1 MIAGSLGR
9 WTRRIAMSLLLVLIL
24 IAIAGY
30 FYEQEGRWLDRNH
43 LYRIGKAV
51 DIGGRMLNID
61 CQGAGA
67 PAVILEAG
75 GNNGGYG
82 GRAVQDGLKTTTTVC
97 WYDRAGEGWSDPI
110 PFARTSSIVV
120 DDLHEL
126 LRRADVP
133 PGPYVLVG
141 SSIGGE
147 YVRIFT
153 AKYPAQVAGVV
164 LVDSTSPDQREPA
177 ALRSPASRASPAVRR
192 IACALLPVAKEF
204 GVIRFLTRNAPVDVP
219 PEWHE
224 DASAAAKSLR
234 AQRTM
239 AAETEATQGCAAT
252 NGGAVNPELGS
263 GDPEVDTAARNAG
276 PLGDRPLVVLTA
288 GKFWQPDDPAVAKEL
303 AAYHDVWVHQLQAD
317 LARLS
322 SHGTQIVDDKSAHDF
337 SEDPDAVV
345 QAVKGVVLEL
355 RKRQEIQ
362 LAAHHATHGPP
373 GK

>member
-1 MIAGSLGR
+1 
-9 WTRRIAMSLLLVLIL
+9 MSLLLVLIL

-51 DIGGRMLNID
+51 DIGGRTLNID
-61 CQGAGA
+61 CQGGGS

-82 GRAVQDGLKTTTTVC
+82 GRAVQDGLQSVTTVC
-97 WYDRAGEGWSDPI
+97 WYDRAGEGWSDPV
-110 PFARTSSIVV
+110 PFARTSTTVI

-126 LRRADVP
+126 LQRADVP

-147 YVRIFT
+147 YVRAFA
-153 AKYPAQVAGVV
+153 AKYPAEVAGVV

-177 ALRSPASRASPAVRR
+177 PLRSAASRASPALRR
-192 IACALLPVAKEF
+192 IACTLLPLAKEI

-224 DASAAAKSLR
+224 DTAAATRSLR
-234 AQRTM
+234 AQRTK
-239 AAETEATQGCAAT
+239 AAETEATQACAAT
-252 NGGAVNPELGS
+252 NGGALNPELGS
-263 GDPEVDTAARNAG
+263 GNPEVDAAARNSG
-276 PLGDRPLVVLTA
+276 SLGNRPLVVLTA
-288 GKFWQPDDPAVAKEL
+288 GKFWTSGDPATDKEL
-303 AAYHDVWVHQLQAD
+303 AGYHDVWVHQLQAD

-337 SEDPDAVV
+337 SEDPDAIV
-345 QAVKGVVLEL
+345 QAVKNMALEIR
-355 RKRQEIQ
+355 RKETVQQ
-362 LAAHHATHGPP
+362 AKGHPQPA
-373 GK
+373 K